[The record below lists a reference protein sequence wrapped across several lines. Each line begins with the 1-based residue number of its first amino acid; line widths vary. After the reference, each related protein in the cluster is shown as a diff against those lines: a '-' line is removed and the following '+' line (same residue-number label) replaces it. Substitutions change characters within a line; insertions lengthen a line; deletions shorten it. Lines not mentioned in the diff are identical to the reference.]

1 MERRTTGTDTGDVI
15 ALADFRSRRAAKAH
29 LRASWAASS
38 SAHGAF
44 YFDLASPFTYLA
56 AERVERAFPG
66 IDWIPAVVAGAHV
79 DHDTARRRA
88 VALRLPLTCPD
99 SGPDAVPEAMRVA
112 AYAAEQGRAAAF
124 VLAASRLA
132 WAGGFDLRD
141 VSVLAEA
148 ATAAGL
154 AMRDALAAA
163 REAERD
169 PAMLAAGE
177 AVAPGPLPV
186 VVLAGAMFAGEER
199 LAEAVAYARARPG
212 AAGA

>member
-1 MERRTTGTDTGDVI
+1 
-15 ALADFRSRRAAKAH
+15 
-29 LRASWAASS
+29 
-38 SAHGAF
+38 
-44 YFDLASPFTYLA
+44 
-56 AERVERAFPG
+56 
-66 IDWIPAVVAGAHV
+66 
-79 DHDTARRRA
+79 
-88 VALRLPLTCPD
+88 
-99 SGPDAVPEAMRVA
+99 
-112 AYAAEQGRAAAF
+112 
-124 VLAASRLA
+124 
-132 WAGGFDLRD
+132 

-177 AVAPGPLPV
+177 AVAPGPLPA